1 MRNSALKIYR
11 ISDYLSP
18 ATQVN
23 RKEDGSHARQ
33 EKRQRQDEKSKDGDD
48 EPLEKFEVSEEKV
61 DEAIQQLQADIDSH
75 ATNLHVD
82 VEGQGPGMK
91 VLLRDKSGATIRQY
105 SGEEFLKL
113 RETAAA
119 SGANTRGK
127 LLDRKL

>member
-1 MRNSALKIYR
+1 MKIYR
-11 ISDYLSP
+11 ISDYLSS

-23 RKEDGSHARQ
+23 RKEDGAHARQ
-33 EKRQRQDEKSKDGDD
+33 EKRQGKDQSSSEKDEA
-48 EPLEKFEVSEEKV
+48 PEKFEVSEAKV

-75 ATNLHVD
+75 STHLQVD

-91 VLLRDKSGATIRQY
+91 VLLKDKTGATIRQY

-119 SGANTRGK
+119 SGAVNRGK